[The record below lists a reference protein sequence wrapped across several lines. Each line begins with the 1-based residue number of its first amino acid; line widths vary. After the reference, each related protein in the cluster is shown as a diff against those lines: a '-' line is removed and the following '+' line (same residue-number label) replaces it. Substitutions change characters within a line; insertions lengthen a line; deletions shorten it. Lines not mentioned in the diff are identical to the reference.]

1 MLYASQHR
9 YAGELNS
16 PSEHHQLLHST
27 QHGHVIVWEK
37 SSLNDGKGNW
47 HKIDR
52 VQGADQVNNFLDG
65 LKGNNDTYFTVN
77 EFIGWRLQRLL
88 KSLRANYVDLDI
100 GVPATRYDLDN
111 ALEILHS
118 KQMPLPN
125 LAVFSGRGLHLYW
138 ITNPMPATAL
148 PVWQAV
154 ENALVKSLEDFHA
167 DIFVKDCTRV
177 LRIAGTVNSKNG
189 EHVRGLVLDPMP
201 WKFHDLTNEVLGHL
215 SPSKNHTTKIKS
227 FAAAQVRR
235 GIHPKASNHRR
246 WHYVLKDLQKIGIYH
261 QKIPEHYRNE
271 YLFLSSVALSWFASP
286 ESIDAEVQDIAAR
299 FCPDI
304 TLQEATQAASASI
317 ARAMAAA
324 AGEKTTWCGIEKD
337 PRYHFKRKT
346 LFERIGPLALP
357 ILDQLQAI
365 IPEELASAREADRQS
380 HRDRTA
386 EGRYRDKNTGKGHR
400 LGNAETVA
408 LARSLRAEGKSVREI
423 SSALNKSIGSVHAWI
438 VGVQISP
445 L

>member
-9 YAGELNS
+9 YTDELNS

-47 HKIDR
+47 HKIG
-52 VQGADQVNNFLDG
+52 QEQSAGQVNTFLDG

-77 EFIGWRLQRLL
+77 EFTGWRLQRLL

-100 GVPATRYDLDN
+100 GAPATRYDLDI

-118 KQMPLPN
+118 KQMPSPSI
-125 LAVFSGRGLHLYW
+125 AVFSGRGLHLYW
-138 ITNPMPATAL
+138 IIKPTPAMAL

-167 DIFVKDCTRV
+167 DMVVKDCTRV
-177 LRIAGTVNSKNG
+177 LRMVGTVNSKNG
-189 EHVRGLVLDPMP
+189 EMVRGLLLDPTP
-201 WKFHDLTNEVLGHL
+201 WSFHDLTNEVLGHI
-215 SPSKNHTTKIKS
+215 SPSKPHKAKINS
-227 FAAAQVRR
+227 LAAAQIRK

-246 WHYVLKDLQKIGIYH
+246 WHYVLKDLQKIGRYH
-261 QKIPEHYRNE
+261 RKIPEHFRNE

-286 ESIDAEVQDIAAR
+286 DTIETEVQDIAAR
-299 FCPDI
+299 FCPDVS
-304 TLQEATQAASASI
+304 LHEATQAASASI
-317 ARAMAAA
+317 TRAMAAA
-324 AGEKTTWCGIEKD
+324 AGEKTKWCGIEKD

-365 IPEELASAREADRQS
+365 IPEELATARESNRQK

-400 LGNAETVA
+400 QGNVEVVA

-423 SSALNKSIGSVHAWI
+423 SSSLNKSVGSVHAWI